1 VPESIVAR
9 IWARDHTVWQDDPT
23 EVANRLGWLD
33 SPVAMADR
41 LPEFTA
47 LANQVRAD
55 GIDHVLL
62 LGMGGS
68 SLYPEV
74 LAANAIALGAPGDMS
89 LTVLDSTH
97 PAAVARV
104 RDQFDP
110 DRTLVV
116 ASSKSGTTVETW
128 CLLERFWE
136 DLVTAHGV
144 EAAGRHVVAITD
156 PGSKLA
162 ALGEERGFRA
172 VVTNPADIGGR
183 FSALS
188 AFGLVP
194 AALLGIDLDAHLASA
209 RAMSERCQQEHDN
222 PGVALGRAMVR
233 AFTDGRWH
241 LTVLLPDTLAGF
253 GAWIEQLV
261 AESTGKHG
269 VGVLPVVDGAERG
282 IHGSASTVVVY
293 GGIDVEV
300 SDDVPVVALPAV
312 TAGDLAAEVFRWEFA
327 TAVAGAELGINPFD
341 QPDVESAKTAATRML
356 EKGAAPP
363 EPGNVPH
370 LLADMTPDGYLA
382 ILAFVDPAGRTAD
395 MLPDVAARLRVRLRV
410 PVTIG
415 IGPRYLH
422 STGQLHKGGP
432 DGGRFAV
439 LLAEDVTDVAVP
451 GRDHTFGQLLRAQAV
466 GDLLALEGA
475 GRTVALVALEDLD
488 AAGR

>member
-1 VPESIVAR
+1 MSEPIVAR

-33 SPVAMADR
+33 CPVNMATR
-41 LPEFTA
+41 LPEFMA
-47 LANQVRAD
+47 LADKVRAD
-55 GIDHVLL
+55 GIDRVLL

-74 LAANAIALGAPGDMS
+74 LATNAVLMGAPGDMS
-89 LTVLDSTH
+89 LQVLDSTH
-97 PAAVARV
+97 PAAVARA

-116 ASSKSGTTVETW
+116 AASKSGTTVETW
-128 CLLERFWE
+128 CLLERFWS
-136 DLVTAHGV
+136 DLVESHG
-144 EAAGRHVVAITD
+144 EDRAGRHVVAITD

-162 ALGEERGFRA
+162 ALGGERGFRA

-188 AFGLVP
+188 AFGLIP

-209 RAMSERCQQEHDN
+209 RGMWEQCKQEHDN
-222 PGVALGRAMVR
+222 PGVVLGRAMAR
-233 AFTDGRWH
+233 AFTAGRWH
-241 LTVLLPDTLAGF
+241 LAVLLPDTLAGF

-269 VGVLPVVDGAERG
+269 VGVLPVVDGVGPVR
-282 IHGSASTVVVY
+282 GSASTVVAY
-293 GGIDVEV
+293 GDIDVEV
-300 SDDVPVVALPAV
+300 ADDVPVVRLPAA
-312 TAGDLAAEVFRWEFA
+312 TANDLAAEVFRWEFA

-341 QPDVESAKTAATRML
+341 QPDVESAKIAATRML
-356 EKGAAPP
+356 QEGAAPP
-363 EPGNVPH
+363 EPGDAAQ
-370 LLADMTPDGYLA
+370 LLADMAPDGYLA
-382 ILAFVDPAGRTAD
+382 ILAFVDPIGRAAAL
-395 MLPDVAARLRVRLRV
+395 LPDVAARLRDRLGV
-410 PVTIG
+410 PVTVG

-451 GRDHTFGQLLRAQAV
+451 GRGHTFGQLLRAQAV
-466 GDLLALEGA
+466 GDLLALQEA
-475 GRTVALVALEDLD
+475 GRRVSLVTLEDLD
-488 AAGR
+488 DAAR

>member
-1 VPESIVAR
+1 VSDSIVAR

-33 SPVAMADR
+33 CPTAMADR
-41 LPEFTA
+41 VPEFTA
-47 LANQVRAD
+47 LADHVRAD
-55 GIDHVLL
+55 GIDRVLL

-74 LAANAIALGAPGDMS
+74 LATNAIALGAPGDMS

-97 PAAVARV
+97 PAAVARA
-104 RDQFDP
+104 RDQLDP
-110 DRTLVV
+110 HRTLVV
-116 ASSKSGTTVETW
+116 AASKSGSTVETW

-136 DLVTAHGV
+136 DLVEVHGDDG
-144 EAAGRHVVAITD
+144 AGRHVVAITD
-156 PGSKLA
+156 PGSTLA
-162 ALGEERGFRA
+162 ALGEDRGFRA
-172 VVTNPADIGGR
+172 VVTNPPEIGGR

-209 RAMSERCQQEHDN
+209 RAMAQQCQQEHDN
-222 PGVALGRAMVR
+222 PGVVLGRAMAR
-233 AFTDGRWH
+233 AVTDGRWH
-241 LTVLLPDTLAGF
+241 LTVLLPDTLSGF

-269 VGVLPVVDGAERG
+269 VGVLPVVDGAEASV
-282 IHGSASTVVVY
+282 HGAARTVVSY
-293 GGIDVEV
+293 GDVGVEV
-300 SDDVPVVALPAV
+300 AHDVPIVRLPAA
-312 TAGDLAAEVFRWEFA
+312 TTSDLAAEVFRWEFA

-341 QPDVESAKTAATRML
+341 QPDVESAKIAATRML
-356 EKGAAPP
+356 QDGATPPQPGHVAP
-363 EPGNVPH
+363 
-370 LLADMTPDGYLA
+370 LLADMSPDGYLA
-382 ILAFVDPAGRTAD
+382 ILAFVDPAGQTAT
-395 MLPDVAARLRVRLRV
+395 MLPDVAARLHDRLGV

-466 GDLLALEGA
+466 GDLLALQDA
-475 GRTVALVALEDLD
+475 GRSVALVALEDLD
-488 AAGR
+488 AASW

>member
-1 VPESIVAR
+1 MVSDPIVAR
-9 IWARDHTVWQDDPT
+9 IWARDHTVWQDDPA

-33 SPVAMADR
+33 CPADMTAR
-41 LPEFTA
+41 LPEFAA
-47 LANQVRAD
+47 LAEQVRAD

-74 LAANAIALGAPGDMS
+74 LATNAVRLGAPGDMT

-97 PAAVARV
+97 PAAVARA
-104 RDQFDP
+104 RDALDP
-110 DRTLVV
+110 ARTLVV
-116 ASSKSGTTVETW
+116 AASKSGSTVETW

-136 DLVTAHGV
+136 DLVEHHG
-144 EAAGRHVVAITD
+144 ADRAGRHVVAITD

-162 ALGEERGFRA
+162 DLGRQRGFRA

-194 AALLGIDLDAHLASA
+194 AALLGIDLQDHLASA
-209 RAMSERCQQEHDN
+209 QAMASRCQQEHDN
-222 PGVALGRAMVR
+222 PGVALGRAMAE
-233 AFTDGRWH
+233 AFTQGRWH
-241 LTVLLPDTLAGF
+241 LAVVLPDSLAGF

-269 VGVLPVVDGAERG
+269 VGVLPVVEGVEPADP
-282 IHGSASTVVVY
+282 GSASTVVVY
-293 GGIDVEV
+293 GDVEV
-300 SDDVPVVALPAV
+300 ADDVPVVRLPAV
-312 TAGDLAAEVFRWEFA
+312 TATDLAAEVFRWEFA

-341 QPDVESAKTAATRML
+341 QPDVESAKVAATRML
-356 EKGAAPP
+356 QDGAAPP
-363 EPGNVPH
+363 APGDVTE
-370 LLADMTPDGYLA
+370 LLADMASDGYLA
-382 ILAFVDPAGRTAD
+382 VLAFVDPAGPTSA
-395 MLPDVAARLRVRLRV
+395 MLPDVAARLRARLGV
-410 PVTIG
+410 PVTLG

-432 DGGRFAV
+432 EGGRFAV
-439 LLAEDVTDVAVP
+439 LLAEDVTDVPVP

-466 GDLLALEGA
+466 GDILALQQA
-475 GRTVALVALEDLD
+475 GRTVALVTIEDLD
-488 AAGR
+488 AASR